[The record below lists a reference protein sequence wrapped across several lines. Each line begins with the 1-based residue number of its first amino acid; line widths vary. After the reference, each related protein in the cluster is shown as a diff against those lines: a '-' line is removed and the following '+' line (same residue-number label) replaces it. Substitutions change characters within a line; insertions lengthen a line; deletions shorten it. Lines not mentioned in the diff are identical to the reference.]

1 MAENQNVGV
10 LEQINSQYY
19 ELTNSERKIADFVLQ
34 NVDKVQFMSITE
46 LATACAVSDATVSR
60 FCRSLNQD
68 SYNIFKMKLAHDIA
82 YQDNFSQN
90 NMYGQR
96 GFAKKIS
103 RLVQNAMGET
113 LGFIDESELNEA
125 VKLLE
130 KANRVLCVGNGGSNV
145 MAGYIVQRF
154 SMICGK
160 FREISENHAQYY
172 ELAAMTENDVLIL
185 ISYSGATKEV
195 VDIMA
200 QANSRGVKTI
210 LLTHFPQSPAS
221 KYADLVLRTG
231 TYEDSLEYCG
241 VPAYVTVMVVGDM
254 LFKIYYDRNKKQ
266 CAAHRER
273 INAIIAS
280 HNN

>member
-1 MAENQNVGV
+1 MAENQNTGV

-19 ELTNSERKIADFVLQ
+19 ELTVSERKIADFVLQ

-60 FCRSLNQD
+60 FCRSLRQD
-68 SYNIFKMKLAHDIA
+68 SFNTFKMRLAHDIV
-82 YQDNFSQN
+82 YPESFSHN
-90 NMYGQR
+90 NMSAHR
-96 GFAKKIS
+96 GFAKRIS
-103 RLVQNAMGET
+103 RLVQNAMSET
-113 LGFIDESELNEA
+113 LGFIDESELKEA

-130 KANRVLCVGNGGSNV
+130 KADRVLCVGLGGSNV

-160 FREISENHAQYY
+160 FRDISESHAQYY
-172 ELAAMTENDVLIL
+172 EMAAMSEKDVMVL
-185 ISYSGATKEV
+185 ISYSGATKEI
-195 VDIMA
+195 VDLMA
-200 QANSRGVKTI
+200 QASDRGIKMI

-254 LFKIYYDRNKKQ
+254 LFKIYYDRNKTQ

-273 INAIIAS
+273 ILGIIAS